1 MVIVMLGAP
10 GTGKGTVGQ
19 MLSKEFKIPHVSSG
33 EIFRSYCKKH
43 NELANEIQSYIKQG
57 ILVPDKFTIR
67 LIESRLN
74 EPDVEK
80 GIILDGFPR
89 TIFQGDELKR
99 ILNNQGRKVN
109 IAVNLSLPDEEIVDR
124 IVKRRTC
131 PNPECR
137 AIYNLDFKPPK
148 VDGICDI
155 CQTPLIQREDDNEE
169 TVKQRLKI
177 YHETSEQLIE
187 YYKKQD
193 LLYTVKLNKKS
204 DVTTMGIAEEIKE
217 YLKCGNK
224 EY

>member
-19 MLSKEFKIPHVSSG
+19 MLSKEFGIGHVSSG

-43 NELANEIQSYIKQG
+43 GEIAREIEHYITQG
-57 ILVPDKFTIR
+57 QLVPDELAIR
-67 LIESRLN
+67 LIEKRLK
-74 EPDVEK
+74 EPDVAK

-89 TIFQGDELKR
+89 TISQGEELKR
-99 ILNNQGRKVN
+99 ILKQQGRKVD
-109 IAVNLSLPDEEIVDR
+109 IAVNLSLPDEEIIDR

-148 VDGICDI
+148 QEGICDI
-155 CQTPLIQREDDNEE
+155 CKSVLIQRADDNET
-169 TVKQRLKI
+169 TVKQRLKT
-177 YHETSEQLIE
+177 YHETSELLIE

-193 LLYTVKLNKKS
+193 LLYTVKLNSKS

-217 YLKCGNK
+217 YIDKN
-224 EY
+224 